1 MPDKSSHHIG
11 AHSAEADHP
20 ELHEWLLFSMLRR
33 DSLPAALAGWRVE
46 ISV

>member
-11 AHSAEADHP
+11 AHSAEADHS

-33 DSLPAALAGWRVE
+33 ASLLGASVAWRVE
-46 ISV
+46 IGV